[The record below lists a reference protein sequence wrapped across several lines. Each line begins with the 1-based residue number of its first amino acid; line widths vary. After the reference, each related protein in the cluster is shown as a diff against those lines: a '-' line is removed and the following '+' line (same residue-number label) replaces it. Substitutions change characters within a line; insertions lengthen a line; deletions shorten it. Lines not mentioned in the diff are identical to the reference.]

1 MTYDIKQV
9 TGEDLLVRYNELR
22 GKIDIALKHSN
33 GEWTAMQ
40 LVSNAITDPS
50 TFHVWE
56 VFTGGESSAIATTRF
71 IEYPNF
77 NSIHI
82 TTLGGSGDYSEWA
95 KEFEKI
101 IKEHEH
107 IDYLEFTG
115 RRGLVKGLEKV
126 GWTERYTTMRKHLKE
141 N

>member
-1 MTYDIKQV
+1 MYEIKQI
-9 TGEDLLVRYNELR
+9 TGEDLLIRYEELR
-22 GKIDIALKHSN
+22 DKIDIALEHSN
-33 GEWTAMQ
+33 GEWTALQ
-40 LVSNAITDPS
+40 LVSNAISDPS
-50 TFHVWE
+50 NFHVWD
-56 VFTGGESSAIATTRF
+56 VMDDGISVAISTTRF
-71 IEYPNF
+71 ISYPNF

-82 TTLGGSGDYSEWA
+82 TTLGGSGDYTEWA
-95 KEFEKI
+95 VEFEKI
-101 IKEHEH
+101 VKEFEH